1 LATFGKS
8 FFAYFW
14 VVEVG
19 EMSKYAT
26 LSVKVPTE
34 VKEKMKRLGIKPS
47 KVLRKA
53 IEDEIRRREVER
65 IKEDAKALRG
75 LLDKIP
81 IKEAVKSIREDRD
94 NR

>member
-1 LATFGKS
+1 
-8 FFAYFW
+8 
-14 VVEVG
+14 
-19 EMSKYAT
+19 MSKYAT